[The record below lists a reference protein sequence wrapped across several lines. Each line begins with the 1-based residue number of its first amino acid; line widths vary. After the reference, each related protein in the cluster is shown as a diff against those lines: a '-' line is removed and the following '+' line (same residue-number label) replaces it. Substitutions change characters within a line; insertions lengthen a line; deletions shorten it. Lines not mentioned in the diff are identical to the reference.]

1 MYLEKLELSAYE
13 IQTSADAIIYFD
25 STSESPKSSKTKE
38 ELICHFALTNII
50 IACKQCINIVK
61 FPSL

>member
-25 STSESPKSSKTKE
+25 STSESPKSSKTKKGVMY
-38 ELICHFALTNII
+38 FVLTNISI
-50 IACKQCINIVK
+50 VHKQYINSIKV
-61 FPSL
+61 